1 MSAQEIVLDGGLGSK
16 LQFKQ
21 RDDMVVVDAVDGW
34 FKIVAVLDRTQQRLL
49 LLYLQERLGE

>member
-16 LQFKQ
+16 LQFKR

-34 FKIVAVLDRTQQRLL
+34 FKIVAVLDRSQQRLL